1 MNQSDFYLKDYEF
14 KSTVTIYSSFP
25 LRSCW
30 PEGSHQD
37 FSPNYELAAVFTSTT
52 SFIWKSG
59 NKLAGIQLRT
69 RKGQT
74 ESMREGNDMCKARH
88 LIPSL

>member
-1 MNQSDFYLKDYEF
+1 MNKSDFDLKDYKL
-14 KSTVTIYSSFP
+14 KSTVTIHSSFV
-25 LRSCW
+25 RVDQR
-30 PEGSHQD
+30 GATRI

-59 NKLAGIQLRT
+59 NKLAGIQLRM
-69 RKGQT
+69 RKGHI

-88 LIPSL
+88 